1 KTLLRVKQGNKS
13 KSGWNKVKAS
23 ALRRWL
29 VIRLIAAVQT
39 TRFTGGHDFYPLAKL
54 YKKLYNVF
62 AN

>member
-39 TRFTGGHDFYPLAKL
+39 TRFTGGHDLQ
-54 YKKLYNVF
+54 KKYILF
-62 AN
+62 IMKQRRK